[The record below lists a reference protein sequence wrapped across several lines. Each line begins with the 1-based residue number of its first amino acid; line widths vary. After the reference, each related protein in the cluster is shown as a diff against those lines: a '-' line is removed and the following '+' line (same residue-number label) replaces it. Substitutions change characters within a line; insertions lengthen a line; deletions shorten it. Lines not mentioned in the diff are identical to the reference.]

1 MCKGQPDAHAPEVQG
16 MEEGDAMVTR
26 SRLTALP
33 TARQKCSIDL
43 TGNSIAIQ
51 QISRQIERVARTKFT
66 VIVQG
71 ETGTGKELV
80 AHMIHE
86 RSPRG
91 TGPFVAI
98 DCGAIPESL
107 VESELFGYVRG
118 AFTGA
123 EGKKAGY
130 FEMAR
135 GGTLFLDEIA
145 NLPFAVQVKLLRG
158 LQERRVFPLG
168 SERSVTTDVRIIVA
182 SNVILEDEVRAG
194 RFRADLFHRLNE
206 FKIVLVPL
214 RERREDIPIL
224 ADQFVQETHAEL
236 GKTVQGFSAEARHHL
251 QTYDWPGNVRELR
264 NTIRRAVLLSD
275 EIIEL
280 KHVRQILSTSTSP
293 PAAGLQVLSRPQ
305 PVNSDSSRSVL
316 PKSLPSVAN
325 LPFDRFPTGGSLHDI
340 IREATA
346 QIEKALIQQVLQE
359 VKGNKSAAA
368 KRLKIGY
375 KTLFRKLKAYE
386 LLN

>member
-1 MCKGQPDAHAPEVQG
+1 
-16 MEEGDAMVTR
+16 MEQGDAMVTR
-26 SRLTALP
+26 SGLTALP
-33 TARQKCSIDL
+33 AARQKCLIDL

-51 QISRQIERVARTKFT
+51 QISRQIERVARTNFT
-66 VIVQG
+66 IIVQG

-130 FEMAR
+130 FELAR

-145 NLPFAVQVKLLRG
+145 NLPLAVQVKLLRG

-182 SNVILEDEVRAG
+182 SNVVLEDEVRAG

-214 RERREDIPIL
+214 RDRPEDIPIL
-224 ADQFVQETHAEL
+224 AERFVQETHVEL
-236 GKTVQGFSAEARHHL
+236 GKTVQGFSEAARQHL

-275 EIIEL
+275 EIVEL
-280 KHVRQILSTSTSP
+280 KHVRQILSTSTSSP
-293 PAAGLQVLSRPQ
+293 PAGLQVVGRP
-305 PVNSDSSRSVL
+305 PPANSDSPRPVPS
-316 PKSLPSVAN
+316 KSLPYVGN
-325 LPFDRFPTGGSLHDI
+325 ILFDRLPPGGGLHDM
-340 IREATA
+340 IREATV
-346 QIEKALIQQVLQE
+346 QIEKAVIQQVLQE

-375 KTLFRKLKAYE
+375 KTLFRKLKAYD
-386 LLN
+386 LLH

>member
-1 MCKGQPDAHAPEVQG
+1 

-33 TARQKCSIDL
+33 AARQKCLIDL
-43 TGNSIAIQ
+43 TGDSIAIQ
-51 QISRQIERVARTKFT
+51 QISRQIERVARTNFT

-86 RSPRG
+86 RSLRG

-130 FEMAR
+130 FELAR

-158 LQERRVFPLG
+158 LQERRMFPLG

-182 SNVILEDEVRAG
+182 SNVVLEDEVRAG

-206 FKIVLVPL
+206 FKLVLVPL
-214 RERREDIPIL
+214 RDRREDIPIL
-224 ADQFVQETHAEL
+224 AEQFVQETHAEL
-236 GKTVQGFSAEARHHL
+236 GKTVRKFSDEALQHL
-251 QTYDWPGNVRELR
+251 LTYDWPGNVRELR

-280 KHVRQILSTSTSP
+280 KHVRQILSTSVSP
-293 PAAGLQVLSRPQ
+293 PVAGLQVISRPQ
-305 PVNSDSSRSVL
+305 PANSDAPRPVL
-316 PKSLPSVAN
+316 PKSLPSVMN
-325 LPFDRFPTGGSLHDI
+325 LPFDRFPTGKSLHDI
-340 IREATA
+340 IREATT
-346 QIEKALIQQVLQE
+346 QIEKAVIQQVLQE